1 MRVLGN
7 SFRTTIESSNSSEV
21 VLIFV
26 TITHPTLDAPIY
38 LNSDIK
44 DYVLNGNTYLGAAL
58 TISLL
63 SDQIQA
69 PQAKVSIPNVDRAIG
84 ESVLGLT
91 SSPQIKMEVYARS
104 DFDGSD
110 PRMGIGTPAVEYRA
124 AYLFLRNVSC
134 DAVGFTADLLS
145 YDLSSE
151 PWPAIRSTKNR
162 LPGLYR

>member
-1 MRVLGN
+1 MRTLGN
-7 SFRTTIESSNSSEV
+7 NFRTTIESSNSSEV
-21 VLIFV
+21 VLLFV
-26 TITHPTLDAPIY
+26 TVTHPTLESPIY

-63 SDQIQA
+63 SDQIAA
-69 PQAKVSIPNVDRAIG
+69 PQAKVSIPNVDRSIG
-84 ESVLGLT
+84 QAVLALT
-91 SSPQIKMEVYARS
+91 TSPQIKLELYARS
-104 DFDGSD
+104 DFDSSD
-110 PRMGIGTPAVEYRA
+110 PRQAIGTPTVEYSA
-124 AYLFLRNVSC
+124 PFLFLRNVTC

-151 PWPAIRSTKNR
+151 PWPSIRSTKNR